1 VCFHRGSFHHCSNRA
16 ASCSNRDRS
25 AETDMGTG
33 MVGMLVEEE
42 VPRTRKPRGT
52 LGTTVIS
59 SLLLLLLAFIGAV
72 AIVLQVVVDDGRAL
86 LRSCGLGMTVVDA
99 NDDEGDDDESD

>member
-1 VCFHRGSFHHCSNRA
+1 
-16 ASCSNRDRS
+16 
-25 AETDMGTG
+25 MGTG

-52 LGTTVIS
+52 LGTVTSS
-59 SLLLLLLAFIGAV
+59 SLLLFFIVAV

-86 LRSCGLGMTVVDA
+86 LRSL
-99 NDDEGDDDESD
+99 